1 MKITRKEFQ
10 LIQIAL
16 ETLARE
22 DENIIEDL
30 DRENLGSLS
39 TAYDNE
45 LKSIRELLKRISHF
59 LYSNEYANKN

>member
-22 DENIIEDL
+22 DENTIEDL
-30 DRENLGSLS
+30 ERENLGSLS

-59 LYSNEYANKN
+59 LYNNEY